1 MAEQVVKRKRRSAAE
16 TRALVVKKAAEELVV
31 ESGALEMATLAKK
44 AGLSEGLAYHY
55 FKNRAGVIAA
65 VVDDF
70 YDRFEERVIDIRFD
84 GDTWQQREEKR
95 VEALVDFYC
104 EDPLTP
110 VIFTRLGSEAEV
122 VEVESRRAERQ
133 IDLAEENI
141 RFAQQAGDISKDRDA
156 RLLGAMML
164 GGIRWAVLSALQG
177 GGHLNKQ
184 HLKTEIWNAVE
195 ALSRS

>member
-1 MAEQVVKRKRRSAAE
+1 MSVKRKRRSAGE
-16 TRALVVKKAAEELVV
+16 TRALVVATAAAELAAG
-31 ESGALEMATLAKK
+31 SGALEMASLAKK

-84 GDTWQQREEKR
+84 GDTWQEREKQR
-95 VEALVDFYC
+95 VDALVEFYC

-122 VEVESRRAERQ
+122 VEVESRRAARQ
-133 IDLAEENI
+133 VDLAEENI
-141 RFAQQAGDISKDRDA
+141 RLAQAAGDISKHRDA

-164 GGIRWAVLSALQG
+164 GGIRWAVLSALQDR
-177 GGHLNKQ
+177 HDLNKK
-184 HLKTEIWNAVE
+184 HLKIEIWNAVG
-195 ALSRS
+195 ALSKS